1 MPLSSGTSLGPYTI
15 LSPLGA
21 GGMGEVYLGRDTR
34 LDRMVAIKVLP
45 SHSMGNAEAI
55 ERFEREARAISR
67 LNHPNVCTLYDV
79 GQVHDVRYL
88 VMEYLE
94 GRSLSQI
101 VATGRLSVSEA
112 VRYGRQIAEALAKAH
127 SAGIIHRDLKPANVI
142 ITSDGTAKVLD
153 FGLARRQPTE
163 EEATRG
169 PVTDVGCAVGTPQY
183 MSPEQLMGEH
193 IDIRTDVFSFGVLL
207 YELLTGARPFTG
219 SNVFSIAQR
228 IQEAR
233 PTPLADLRPDVPR
246 EVTAVVD
253 RALAKDPGERFQS
266 GGELLAALR
275 AVELVIASRELIV
288 DGRAPATSSSSV
300 GRSTRL
306 SWLLT
311 VAAGLGMLS
320 ALTWGVLRSSDPQQI
335 DDAASTAATAS
346 SLGAFQWAQR
356 GYASLSRYDV
366 PDNVDRAIEEF
377 RNAVTRDASNAY
389 AHAGLAQA
397 YQRKHSA
404 TPDPQIIRLAAAAAQ
419 HAVELNPDLSA
430 AHLAVAVVRSAEGR
444 QDEAQRALEKA
455 RELDP
460 RNAHVRMWM
469 GELLRLQRRIDD
481 ADAQFREAV
490 TLAADDWVVH
500 QYRGRLLYGAS
511 RFQEAVDEW
520 ERARALTPDNVLVL
534 RNLSAAYHMI
544 DRVDDAAAALQRALE
559 IRPAA
564 TIYTNLGTLRFFQ
577 GQYQQAVTSFE
588 RAVEMNPTYY
598 LYWGNLADGHR
609 WVPGHEK
616 QATEAYARASQLAA
630 EWLTK
635 APDDLEVRALRA
647 VYLVKA
653 GRRDEASEEVARV
666 EAASNRSAASYFKSL
681 LVHEIG
687 GRRENALRDLE
698 KALSAG
704 YALREIANEP
714 ELIGLRSDSRYHR
727 IVVKFQKP

>member
-101 VATGRLSVSEA
+101 VATGRLSVSDA
-112 VRYGRQIAEALAKAH
+112 LRYGRQIAEALAKAH
-127 SAGIIHRDLKPANVI
+127 AAGIIHRDLKPANVI
-142 ITSDGTAKVLD
+142 ITSEGTAKVLD

-253 RALAKDPGERFQS
+253 RALEKDPGKRFQS

-275 AVELVIASRELIV
+275 AIELMVASRELIV
-288 DGRAPATSSSSV
+288 DGRAPATSFSSV

-366 PDNVDRAIEEF
+366 PENVDRAIEEF

-520 ERARALTPDNVLVL
+520 ERARALTPDNVPGTAKS
-534 RNLSAAYHMI
+534 LSRLPHDRPGRRCRGGVAAGAG
-544 DRVDDAAAALQRALE
+544 D
-559 IRPAA
+559 PA
-564 TIYTNLGTLRFFQ
+564 G
-577 GQYQQAVTSFE
+577 G
-588 RAVEMNPTYY
+588 
-598 LYWGNLADGHR
+598 
-609 WVPGHEK
+609 
-616 QATEAYARASQLAA
+616 
-630 EWLTK
+630 
-635 APDDLEVRALRA
+635 DDLHQSRDSAIFSGSIPAGCHLVRT
-647 VYLVKA
+647 
-653 GRRDEASEEVARV
+653 RR
-666 EAASNRSAASYFKSL
+666 
-681 LVHEIG
+681 
-687 GRRENALRDLE
+687 
-698 KALSAG
+698 
-704 YALREIANEP
+704 
-714 ELIGLRSDSRYHR
+714 
-727 IVVKFQKP
+727 

>member
-1 MPLSSGTSLGPYTI
+1 
-15 LSPLGA
+15 
-21 GGMGEVYLGRDTR
+21 
-34 LDRMVAIKVLP
+34 
-45 SHSMGNAEAI
+45 
-55 ERFEREARAISR
+55 
-67 LNHPNVCTLYDV
+67 
-79 GQVHDVRYL
+79 
-88 VMEYLE
+88 
-94 GRSLSQI
+94 
-101 VATGRLSVSEA
+101 
-112 VRYGRQIAEALAKAH
+112 
-127 SAGIIHRDLKPANVI
+127 
-142 ITSDGTAKVLD
+142 
-153 FGLARRQPTE
+153 
-163 EEATRG
+163 
-169 PVTDVGCAVGTPQY
+169 

-253 RALAKDPGERFQS
+253 RALEKDPGKRFQS

-275 AVELVIASRELIV
+275 AIELVIASRELIV
-288 DGRAPATSSSSV
+288 DGRAPATSFSSV

-366 PDNVDRAIEEF
+366 PENVDRAIEEF

-520 ERARALTPDNVLVL
+520 ERARELTPDNVLVL

-616 QATEAYARASQLAA
+616 QATEAYARAGQLAA
-630 EWLTK
+630 EALTK
-635 APDDLEVRALRA
+635 TPDDLEVRASRA

-653 GRRDEASEEVARV
+653 GRRDDAFEEIARV

-714 ELIGLRSDSRYHR
+714 ELTRLRSDSRYHR

>member
-1 MPLSSGTSLGPYTI
+1 MPLSSGTSLGPSTI

-67 LNHPNVCTLYDV
+67 LNHPNVCTRYDL

-88 VMEYLE
+88 VIKYGGSFALSDRRD
-94 GRSLSQI
+94 RS
-101 VATGRLSVSEA
+101 A
-112 VRYGRQIAEALAKAH
+112 VRERRLEVSAAQIAEALAKAH
-127 SAGIIHRDLKPANVI
+127 AAGIIHRDLKPANVI
-142 ITSDGTAKVLD
+142 ITSEGTAKVLD

-169 PVTDVGCAVGTPQY
+169 PVTDVGCAVGTPRTCHPSSSWASRSTYEQ
-183 MSPEQLMGEH
+183 MCSP
-193 IDIRTDVFSFGVLL
+193 SACCCPN
-207 YELLTGARPFTG
+207 YSTGARPFTG

-246 EVTAVVD
+246 EVTQAVVD
-253 RALAKDPGERFQS
+253 RALEKDPGKRFQS

-275 AVELVIASRELIV
+275 AIELVIASRELIV
-288 DGRAPATSSSSV
+288 DGRAPATSFSSV

-320 ALTWGVLRSSDPQQI
+320 ALTWGVLRSSDPQLI

-366 PDNVDRAIEEF
+366 PENVDRAIEEF

-455 RELDP
+455 ESS
-460 RNAHVRMWM
+460 
-469 GELLRLQRRIDD
+469 
-481 ADAQFREAV
+481 
-490 TLAADDWVVH
+490 TLETLTSACGW
-500 QYRGRLLYGAS
+500 AS
-511 RFQEAVDEW
+511 C
-520 ERARALTPDNVLVL
+520 
-534 RNLSAAYHMI
+534 SACS
-544 DRVDDAAAALQRALE
+544 V
-559 IRPAA
+559 
-564 TIYTNLGTLRFFQ
+564 
-577 GQYQQAVTSFE
+577 
-588 RAVEMNPTYY
+588 
-598 LYWGNLADGHR
+598 
-609 WVPGHEK
+609 
-616 QATEAYARASQLAA
+616 AS
-630 EWLTK
+630 
-635 APDDLEVRALRA
+635 
-647 VYLVKA
+647 
-653 GRRDEASEEVARV
+653 G
-666 EAASNRSAASYFKSL
+666 
-681 LVHEIG
+681 
-687 GRRENALRDLE
+687 
-698 KALSAG
+698 
-704 YALREIANEP
+704 
-714 ELIGLRSDSRYHR
+714 
-727 IVVKFQKP
+727 